1 MLTVEALIQDI
12 DSLTP
17 LTLSL
22 VLLAGL
28 VVGIAPSS
36 FPLLAVSAGLGSGKR
51 SADTGQGKLRGFWL
65 ATGFALGIAT
75 VDALLG
81 ALFGFAGLAVLS
93 VLNSAMAYLYA
104 LLSIVLLVT
113 GLALWRVVRIPIRLL
128 NPKERPA
135 TTFAGAFALGI
146 PFGLST
152 CPACT
157 PLLLPVVIAAAS
169 TGDPVL
175 GAVLMGGFGIARG
188 VPIIIAGTTAASL
201 ANMKHTGNFM
211 LWAERIGGGL
221 LIAAALYFAW
231 QATIYASLNG

>member
-1 MLTVEALIQDI
+1 MLMVEALIQDI
-12 DSLTP
+12 ESLTP
-17 LTLSL
+17 LTFSL

-28 VVGIAPSS
+28 IVGVAPSS
-36 FPLLAVSAGLGSGKR
+36 FPLLAVSAGLGTGKG
-51 SADTGQGKLRGFWL
+51 SADAGQGKLRGFWL
-65 ATGFALGIAT
+65 ATGFALGVAT

-93 VLNSAMAYLYA
+93 VLNSAMAYVYA
-104 LLSIVLLVT
+104 LLSTVLLVT
-113 GLALWRVVRIPIRLL
+113 GLALWRVVGIPIRLL
-128 NPKERPA
+128 SPKERPA
-135 TTFAGAFALGI
+135 KTFVGAFALGI

-188 VPIIIAGTTAASL
+188 IPIVLAGTTAASL
-201 ANMKHTGNFM
+201 ANKKNTGNFT

-221 LIAAALYFAW
+221 LVAAALYFAW
-231 QATIYASLNG
+231 QAAIYAGWTG